1 MESRFFYNV
10 DDKSEPFH
18 NEENVSDDI
27 SEALM
32 RGVIRDLRA
41 SIKNPQDY
49 TARTDPNVPIE
60 EVAGVMADLIREGKI
75 THWGL
80 SEATEE
86 TIRSAHAICPV
97 TAIQNRYSMMA
108 RWHEV
113 LFPVLEEFT
122 AEAMDQNQKLLA
134 LLQDMAREKNATPA
148 QLSLAWMLCKKPWI
162 VPIPGTRKLE
172 QLRENAGAAD
182 VVLTPSE
189 VSALDDALDTI
200 PMSEM
205 DVGSRRIYDETL
217 CRTLRNEICRYGN
230 QPFRSG

>member
-60 EVAGVMADLIREGKI
+60 EVAGVMA
-75 THWGL
+75 
-80 SEATEE
+80 
-86 TIRSAHAICPV
+86 
-97 TAIQNRYSMMA
+97 IQNRYSMMA

-122 AEAMDQNQKLLA
+122 AEAMDQNQKLL
-134 LLQDMAREKNATPA
+134 QCHRFEEKDHVR
-148 QLSLAWMLCKKPWI
+148 Q
-162 VPIPGTRKLE
+162 
-172 QLRENAGAAD
+172 
-182 VVLTPSE
+182 
-189 VSALDDALDTI
+189 
-200 PMSEM
+200 
-205 DVGSRRIYDETL
+205 
-217 CRTLRNEICRYGN
+217 CR
-230 QPFRSG
+230 QA

>member
-32 RGVIRDLRA
+32 RGVIRDLRT

-60 EVAGVMADLIREGKI
+60 EVAGVM
-75 THWGL
+75 
-80 SEATEE
+80 
-86 TIRSAHAICPV
+86 
-97 TAIQNRYSMMA
+97 AIQNRYSMMA

-122 AEAMDQNQKLLA
+122 AEAMDQNQLLA
-134 LLQDMAREKNATPA
+134 LPQDMAREKNAMLA

-162 VPIPGTRKLE
+162 VPIRWNL
-172 QLRENAGAAD
+172 
-182 VVLTPSE
+182 
-189 VSALDDALDTI
+189 
-200 PMSEM
+200 
-205 DVGSRRIYDETL
+205 
-217 CRTLRNEICRYGN
+217 
-230 QPFRSG
+230 

>member
-60 EVAGVMADLIREGKI
+60 EVAGVMA
-75 THWGL
+75 
-80 SEATEE
+80 
-86 TIRSAHAICPV
+86 
-97 TAIQNRYSMMA
+97 IQNRYSMMA

-134 LLQDMAREKNATPA
+134 LLQDMAMEKNATPA
-148 QLSLAWMLCKKPWI
+148 QFSLAWMLCKKPWI

-172 QLRENAGAAD
+172 RLRENAGAAD

-205 DVGSRRIYDETL
+205 DAGSRRIYDETL

>member
-49 TARTDPNVPIE
+49 TARTDLNVPIE
-60 EVAGVMADLIREGKI
+60 EVAGVM
-75 THWGL
+75 
-80 SEATEE
+80 
-86 TIRSAHAICPV
+86 
-97 TAIQNRYSMMA
+97 AIQNRYSMMA

-162 VPIPGTRKLE
+162 APIPGTRKLE

-205 DVGSRRIYDETL
+205 DAGSRRIYDETL

>member
-1 MESRFFYNV
+1 
-10 DDKSEPFH
+10 
-18 NEENVSDDI
+18 
-27 SEALM
+27 M

-49 TARTDPNVPIE
+49 TARTDLNVPIE
-60 EVAGVMADLIREGKI
+60 EMAGVM
-75 THWGL
+75 
-80 SEATEE
+80 
-86 TIRSAHAICPV
+86 
-97 TAIQNRYSMMA
+97 AIQNRYSMMA

-122 AEAMDQNQKLLA
+122 AEAMDQNQKLL
-134 LLQDMAREKNATPA
+134 QCHRFKDRAREKNATLA

-200 PMSEM
+200 PMSE
-205 DVGSRRIYDETL
+205 VFGGSRIVKK
-217 CRTLRNEICRYGN
+217 C
-230 QPFRSG
+230 

>member
-49 TARTDPNVPIE
+49 TARTDLNVPIE
-60 EVAGVMADLIREGKI
+60 EVAGVM
-75 THWGL
+75 
-80 SEATEE
+80 
-86 TIRSAHAICPV
+86 
-97 TAIQNRYSMMA
+97 AIQNRYSMMA

-134 LLQDMAREKNATPA
+134 LPQDMAREKNATPA

-172 QLRENAGAAD
+172 RLRENAGAAD

-205 DVGSRRIYDETL
+205 DAGSRRIYDETL

>member
-49 TARTDPNVPIE
+49 TARTDLNVPIE
-60 EVAGVMADLIREGKI
+60 EMAGVMADLIREGKI

-134 LLQDMAREKNATPA
+134 LPQDMAREKNATLA

-200 PMSEM
+200 PMSE
-205 DVGSRRIYDETL
+205 VFGGSRIVKK
-217 CRTLRNEICRYGN
+217 C
-230 QPFRSG
+230 

>member
-49 TARTDPNVPIE
+49 TARTDPNVTIE
-60 EVAGVMADLIREGKI
+60 EMAGVTAIR
-75 THWGL
+75 
-80 SEATEE
+80 
-86 TIRSAHAICPV
+86 RAHAICPV

-113 LFPVLEEFT
+113 LFPVVEEFT

-134 LLQDMAREKNATPA
+134 LPQDMAREKNATPA

-162 VPIPGTRKLE
+162 VPIRWNL
-172 QLRENAGAAD
+172 
-182 VVLTPSE
+182 
-189 VSALDDALDTI
+189 
-200 PMSEM
+200 
-205 DVGSRRIYDETL
+205 
-217 CRTLRNEICRYGN
+217 
-230 QPFRSG
+230 

>member
-49 TARTDPNVPIE
+49 TARTDLNVPIE
-60 EVAGVMADLIREGKI
+60 EMAGVMADLIREGKI

-134 LLQDMAREKNATPA
+134 LPQDMAREKNATPA

-200 PMSEM
+200 PMSE
-205 DVGSRRIYDETL
+205 VFGGSRIVKK
-217 CRTLRNEICRYGN
+217 C
-230 QPFRSG
+230 

>member
-18 NEENVSDDI
+18 NEKNVSDDI

-60 EVAGVMADLIREGKI
+60 EVAGVMA
-75 THWGL
+75 
-80 SEATEE
+80 
-86 TIRSAHAICPV
+86 
-97 TAIQNRYSMMA
+97 IQNRYSMMA

-134 LLQDMAREKNATPA
+134 LPQDMAREKNATLA

-162 VPIPGTRKLE
+162 VPIPGTRKFSRLK
-172 QLRENAGAAD
+172 ENAEAAHVILSADEVRQIDAALSFMNMSD
-182 VVLTPSE
+182 VFGGSPIKE
-189 VSALDDALDTI
+189 KSAN
-200 PMSEM
+200 
-205 DVGSRRIYDETL
+205 R
-217 CRTLRNEICRYGN
+217 
-230 QPFRSG
+230 

>member
-49 TARTDPNVPIE
+49 TARTDLNVPIE
-60 EVAGVMADLIREGKI
+60 EVAGVM
-75 THWGL
+75 
-80 SEATEE
+80 
-86 TIRSAHAICPV
+86 
-97 TAIQNRYSMMA
+97 AIQNRYSMMA

-113 LFPVLEEFT
+113 LFPVVEEFT

-172 QLRENAGAAD
+172 RLRENAGAAD

-205 DVGSRRIYDETL
+205 DAGSRRIYDETL

>member
-60 EVAGVMADLIREGKI
+60 EVAGVMA
-75 THWGL
+75 
-80 SEATEE
+80 
-86 TIRSAHAICPV
+86 
-97 TAIQNRYSMMA
+97 IQNRYSMMA

-113 LFPVLEEFT
+113 LFWR
-122 AEAMDQNQKLLA
+122 N
-134 LLQDMAREKNATPA
+134 LQPRRWIRIRNCWHCRKIWQGRKTP
-148 QLSLAWMLCKKPWI
+148 
-162 VPIPGTRKLE
+162 R
-172 QLRENAGAAD
+172 
-182 VVLTPSE
+182 
-189 VSALDDALDTI
+189 
-200 PMSEM
+200 
-205 DVGSRRIYDETL
+205 
-217 CRTLRNEICRYGN
+217 
-230 QPFRSG
+230 

>member
-32 RGVIRDLRA
+32 RGVIRDLCA

-60 EVAGVMADLIREGKI
+60 EVAGVM
-75 THWGL
+75 
-80 SEATEE
+80 
-86 TIRSAHAICPV
+86 
-97 TAIQNRYSMMA
+97 AIQNRYSMMA

-134 LLQDMAREKNATPA
+134 LPQDMARDGA
-148 QLSLAWMLCKKPWI
+148 I
-162 VPIPGTRKLE
+162 V
-172 QLRENAGAAD
+172 
-182 VVLTPSE
+182 
-189 VSALDDALDTI
+189 
-200 PMSEM
+200 
-205 DVGSRRIYDETL
+205 
-217 CRTLRNEICRYGN
+217 
-230 QPFRSG
+230 

>member
-60 EVAGVMADLIREGKI
+60 EVAGVMA
-75 THWGL
+75 
-80 SEATEE
+80 
-86 TIRSAHAICPV
+86 
-97 TAIQNRYSMMA
+97 IQNRYSMMA

-134 LLQDMAREKNATPA
+134 LPQDMGEKRHA
-148 QLSLAWMLCKKPWI
+148 S
-162 VPIPGTRKLE
+162 
-172 QLRENAGAAD
+172 AAFFGVD
-182 VVLTPSE
+182 ALQK
-189 VSALDDALDTI
+189 ALDRTDQMEPLMFPTTI
-200 PMSEM
+200 RPEKVPLPMWIMPMCFTKFPQRRLACPWYFFMATVSPVW
-205 DVGSRRIYDETL
+205 VG
-217 CRTLRNEICRYGN
+217 
-230 QPFRSG
+230 